1 MYLTSCHLSLLKCPI
16 HYLKQ
21 KSETDKTSWQKEKE
35 AQAYTQMLQTRAT
48 EAQGQGKSFLDPNW
62 IKQF

>member
-35 AQAYTQMLQTRAT
+35 AQAYTQMLQARAT
-48 EAQGQGKSFLDPNW
+48 EAQGPW
-62 IKQF
+62 